1 MKNIFNI
8 VTSVCTLFFT
18 FPGFCQ
24 SHIGYVYPAGG
35 QQGTSIDVVVGGQSL
50 NNITGV
56 YMNGKGWSGE
66 ILEKIP
72 VDLKAKNLR
81 IKEQDIPQ
89 LEEQIKIRIT
99 LDKKAEPGI
108 RDFRLVTGDGF
119 TNRIYFEIGQLPEAR
134 ELELNNSS
142 KDANVVGS
150 TPLIING
157 QIMPGKRDFFCFNA
171 TKGENLVCQVKA
183 RVLVPY
189 LADAVPG
196 WFQPVLT
203 LRDNHGKEVA
213 YNDDLGQI
221 PDPVIIYMVAETGP
235 YTLEIKDAVYRGRED
250 FVYRITIGETP
261 FIKSIFPLGGEKGKK
276 VTVKLDGVNLSK
288 DQLKVVVNKNSND
301 RLFINAV
308 GKNKLL
314 SNPIAFA
321 VSDKEEIVGLENSRL
336 VPTPLPANEIING
349 VINQP
354 GEEHWFSVDGK
365 KGQNMTIE
373 IMAHRLG
380 SLLDADLTL
389 FDDKGKI
396 VAQNDDFKDESEGM
410 ETFHAD
416 PRILYKFSKD
426 DHLLLRL
433 RDVEGHGG
441 KEFGYRL
448 WSGKPEPDFDLR
460 IEPSNLIIGQ
470 GGTTSFTV
478 HALRKYNFFGPI
490 ELQLKNLPSG
500 FTFSDNT
507 IKKGQSELRMT
518 VTAPIEAE
526 MDRLN
531 LSIVGGATDAKGIH
545 VERKA
550 EPVEE
555 KMQAF
560 IYLHLLPTSDF
571 LASVVK
577 PLPFSISHENARDS
591 VQRIQKTT
599 GLNLKI
605 KINRTAGF
613 DLPVII
619 ALDGQPKGFRMK
631 PVTVPAGESEA
642 TVIIENPFPRF
653 NHQFNLVISGT
664 ARLPKKGKAKPMVYK
679 VISPA
684 IMVESAR

>member
-1 MKNIFNI
+1 MKNTFNI
-8 VTSVCTLFFT
+8 IPTLVAIFFA
-18 FPGFCQ
+18 FSGFGQ
-24 SHIGYVYPAGG
+24 SHIGYVFPAGG

-50 NNITGV
+50 DNITGV

-89 LEEQIKIRIT
+89 LEEQIKVRIT

-108 RDFRLVTGDGF
+108 RDFRLVTEDGF
-119 TNRIYFEIGQLPEAR
+119 TNRIFFEVGQLPETR
-134 ELELNNSS
+134 EVEPNNSS
-142 KDANVVGS
+142 KEANLIGE
-150 TPLIING
+150 TPIVING
-157 QIMPGKRDFFCFNA
+157 QIMPGKRDFFRFTAN
-171 TKGENLVCQVKA
+171 KGENLVCQVKA
-183 RVLVPY
+183 RILVPY

-203 LRDNHGKEVA
+203 LRDNNGKEVA
-213 YNDDLGQI
+213 YNDDLGQS
-221 PDPVIIYMVAETGP
+221 PDPVIIYNVAESGE
-235 YTLEIKDAVYRGRED
+235 YTLEIKDAIYRGRED
-250 FVYRITIGETP
+250 FVYRITIGEVP
-261 FIKSIFPLGGEKGKK
+261 FVKSIFPLGGEKGKR
-276 VTVKLDGVNLSK
+276 VVVKLDGVNLSK
-288 DQLKVVVNKNSND
+288 YQMKVAINKNSNE
-301 RLFINAV
+301 RLFINAI

-314 SNPIAFA
+314 SNPMAFA
-321 VSDKEEIVGLENSRL
+321 VSDKEEIVGHGNSRL
-336 VPTPLPANEIING
+336 LASPLPPNEIING
-349 VINQP
+349 VISQP
-354 GEEHWFSVDGK
+354 GEEHWFSMDGK
-365 KGQNMTIE
+365 KGQNITIE

-396 VAQNDDFKDESEGM
+396 LAQNDDFKDESEGM

-416 PRILYKFSKD
+416 PRILYKFYKD

-441 KEFGYRL
+441 KEYSYRL

-460 IEPSNLIIGQ
+460 IEPSNLIINQ
-470 GGTTSFTV
+470 GGTTSFTI
-478 HALRKYNFFGPI
+478 HALRKYNFAGAI

-500 FTFSDNT
+500 FSFSDNL

-518 VTAPIEAE
+518 LTAPFEAE
-526 MDRLN
+526 LGRLN

-571 LASVVK
+571 LGSVVK
-577 PLPFSISHENARDS
+577 PMPFSITHEIARDS
-591 VQRIQKTT
+591 IQRIQKTQ
-599 GLNLKI
+599 GLSLKI
-605 KINRTAGF
+605 KVNRTADF
-613 DLPVII
+613 NLPVII

-642 TVIIENPFPRF
+642 TILIENPFPRF
-653 NHQFNLVISGT
+653 NQQFNLIISGT
-664 ARLPKKGKAKPMVYK
+664 ARLPKKGKAKPKVYK